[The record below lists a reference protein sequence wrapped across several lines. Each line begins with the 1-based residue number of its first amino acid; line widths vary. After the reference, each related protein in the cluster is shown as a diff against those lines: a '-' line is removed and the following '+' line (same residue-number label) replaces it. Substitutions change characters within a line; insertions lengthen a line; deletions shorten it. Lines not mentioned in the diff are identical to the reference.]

1 MSKINILDTFTINK
15 IAAGEVIE
23 NPSSVVKELVE
34 NAIDAG
40 AKSIFIEIQEAGRK
54 SIRVTDNGEGFYQL
68 DMRKAFLRH
77 STSKI
82 RKLEDLEQVI
92 SLGFRGEA
100 LASIAAVAK
109 VQLMSMHK
117 DAKVGHK
124 IQVEAGKVVKEE
136 EIGCPKGTTIV
147 VEDLFFNVPV
157 RQKFLKS
164 DGAEASKISEI
175 LHRLALSHP
184 EISFKYV
191 KDDKIIF
198 KTPGTNNLKA
208 VVYTLFGR
216 ECASSLIEIKSE
228 SYSFKCS
235 GFVSDSTFTRGNRSY
250 YFTFVNGRYVY
261 SQILNSAIENA
272 YRSHIMINNFPAIF
286 LNLQIAPT
294 EIDVNIHPK
303 KLEVKFINENAIFKE
318 LFDLIIREVKAS
330 MSIPDVVEIRE
341 PMVKEPESPI
351 ESLDN
356 LKVIGQKNDFENSI
370 NSLKEKPAS
379 LDLFE
384 VKPTE
389 KKNADLLNMDGLF
402 SRKPEEKLFPQPTE
416 EEPFKKPS
424 QERKSPENFMTLNIF
439 DNLPVL
445 KTEFDE
451 DVSLLEQEAG
461 SKKTKIPELNIIGS
475 LFKTYILAEDVKDQ
489 SMIVIDQHAA
499 HERIN
504 YEKYRAQFLG
514 EKIVVQHL
522 LKPFVLNLSNY
533 ELEQVLE
540 NIALFERLGFEIE
553 EFGTNSIIIRTVPM
567 LFGSPNLEIFIKDIL
582 ANLEKEIATN
592 YELKLDKIMKIACT
606 NSVKAGQKLNDL
618 EINRLIKDLSE
629 CEEPFTCPHGR
640 PTLINLSKKEIEK
653 LFGRIQK

>member
-461 SKKTKIPELNIIGS
+461 PKKTKIPELNIIGS

>member
-124 IQVEAGKVVKEE
+124 IQVEAGKIVKEE

-341 PMVKEPESPI
+341 PMVKEPEAPI

-416 EEPFKKPS
+416 EEPFKKSS

-461 SKKTKIPELNIIGS
+461 PKKTKIPELNIIGS

-582 ANLEKEIATN
+582 VNLEKEIATN

>member
-370 NSLKEKPAS
+370 NSLKEKPVS

>member
-294 EIDVNIHPK
+294 EIDVNIKPK
-303 KLEVKFINENAIFKE
+303 KLEIKFINENAIFKE

-351 ESLDN
+351 ESLDS

-461 SKKTKIPELNIIGS
+461 PKKTKIPELNIIGS

-582 ANLEKEIATN
+582 VNLEKEIATN

>member
-341 PMVKEPESPI
+341 PMVKEPEAPI

-461 SKKTKIPELNIIGS
+461 PKKTKIPELNIIGS

>member
-124 IQVEAGKVVKEE
+124 IQVEAGKIMREE

-303 KLEVKFINENAIFKE
+303 KLEIKFINENAIFKE

-351 ESLDN
+351 ESLDS

-402 SRKPEEKLFPQPTE
+402 SRKPEEKLFSQPTE

-451 DVSLLEQEAG
+451 DVSLLEQEVG
-461 SKKTKIPELNIIGS
+461 PKKTKIPELNIIGS

-582 ANLEKEIATN
+582 VNLEKEIATN

>member
-303 KLEVKFINENAIFKE
+303 KLEIKFINENAIFKE

-351 ESLDN
+351 ESLDS

-461 SKKTKIPELNIIGS
+461 PKKTKIPELNIIGS

-582 ANLEKEIATN
+582 VNLEKEIATN

>member
-124 IQVEAGKVVKEE
+124 IQVEAGKIVKEE

-147 VEDLFFNVPV
+147 AEDLFFNVPV

-341 PMVKEPESPI
+341 PMVKEPEAPI

-416 EEPFKKPS
+416 EEPFKKSS

-461 SKKTKIPELNIIGS
+461 PKKTKIPELNIIGS

-582 ANLEKEIATN
+582 VNLEKEIATN

>member
-341 PMVKEPESPI
+341 PMVKEPEAPI

-451 DVSLLEQEAG
+451 DVSLLEQETG
-461 SKKTKIPELNIIGS
+461 PKKTKIPELNIIGS

>member
-451 DVSLLEQEAG
+451 DVSLLEQETG
-461 SKKTKIPELNIIGS
+461 PKKTKIPELNIIGS